1 MWYNKNTE
9 REVIQMYCGK
19 CGNDNNKV
27 ITQEVEQDGNTVD
40 ISYYG
45 VCEKCGER
53 LGIKEFFEQTK
64 CDYNDKE
71 NVKKALDKYRKVWY
85 NV

>member
-1 MWYNKNTE
+1 
-9 REVIQMYCGK
+9 MYCGK

-27 ITQEVEQDGNTVD
+27 ITQEVEQDGNTVV

-45 VCEKCGER
+45 VCEKCGEP
-53 LGIKEFFEQTK
+53 LGIKEFFKQTAW
-64 CDYNDKE
+64 DYIDKE
-71 NVKKALDKYRKVWY
+71 NVKKALDKHRKVWY

>member
-1 MWYNKNTE
+1 
-9 REVIQMYCGK
+9 MYCGK

-27 ITQEVEQDGNTVD
+27 ITQEIEQDGNTVA
-40 ISYYG
+40 ISYFG
-45 VCEKCGER
+45 VCEKCGEL
-53 LGIKEFFEQTK
+53 LGIKEFFKQTDW
-64 CDYNDKE
+64 DYIDEE